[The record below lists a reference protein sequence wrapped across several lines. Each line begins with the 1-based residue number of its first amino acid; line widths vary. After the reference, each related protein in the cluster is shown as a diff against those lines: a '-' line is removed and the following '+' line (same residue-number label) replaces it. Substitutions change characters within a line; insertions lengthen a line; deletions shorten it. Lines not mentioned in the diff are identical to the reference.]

1 MKKIKV
7 IDTLNGQVTLYDD
20 ETYVL
25 KKRYRH
31 YRTLVNSK
39 EDLYYDLIDAGFI
52 VRSVD
57 VEIDVNKNRIY
68 FIMNIKMT
76 FYK

>member
-25 KKRYRH
+25 KKRYKH
-31 YRTLVNSK
+31 YRTLINSK
-39 EDLYYDLIDAGFI
+39 EDLYYDLVDAGFI

-57 VEIDVNKNRIY
+57 IEIDVSNNRIY

>member
-39 EDLYYDLIDAGFI
+39 EDLYYDLIDVGFI